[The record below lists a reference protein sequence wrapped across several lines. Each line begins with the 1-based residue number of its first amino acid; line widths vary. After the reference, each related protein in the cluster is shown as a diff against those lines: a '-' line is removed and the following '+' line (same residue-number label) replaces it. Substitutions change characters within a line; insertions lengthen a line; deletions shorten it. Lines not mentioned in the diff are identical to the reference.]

1 RGSRLGPSRIH
12 SSWKPN
18 RANDSL
24 ASRRW
29 ASWARPVLA
38 RHGIP
43 DSIGDYPMITPRVE
57 PLVAL
62 LRAVARLALPCE
74 EQIAYVRRLGG
85 SLDELALEFNEG
97 AALLD
102 QFVAQGWLSTDD
114 AEALRKI
121 DE

>member
-1 RGSRLGPSRIH
+1 
-12 SSWKPN
+12 
-18 RANDSL
+18 
-24 ASRRW
+24 
-29 ASWARPVLA
+29 
-38 RHGIP
+38 
-43 DSIGDYPMITPRVE
+43 MITPRVE

-121 DE
+121 DEALEAISGMGNASLWTEAALCSAEQWCAIRNAARQFFRT